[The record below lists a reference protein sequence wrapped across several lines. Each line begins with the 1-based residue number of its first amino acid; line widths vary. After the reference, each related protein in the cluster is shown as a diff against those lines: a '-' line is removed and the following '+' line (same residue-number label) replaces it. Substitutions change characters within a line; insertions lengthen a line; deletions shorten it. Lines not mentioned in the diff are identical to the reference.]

1 MERQTPQEQQ
11 PQSQHSQQNQQGSQ
25 TQQSSSGQRAGAT
38 SDQQRTITT
47 SREGGQGTQSSPA
60 SSRSSG
66 IARQQDRSPAY
77 GDRAAL
83 SDPFTL
89 MQRMSADMDRL
100 FEQFGF
106 GGGLAAPSLGTNAL
120 AQGTWSPQIETFRR
134 GDQLV
139 IRADVPGVRKED
151 LHVEVDDGVLTLS
164 GERRSESEEN
174 RDGYYRSE
182 RSYGQFQRSIALPEG
197 ISADQCQA
205 SFNDGVLEVTLP
217 APKEQ
222 ERTAKRIEI
231 R

>member
-1 MERQTPQEQQ
+1 MDRQTSQQ
-11 PQSQHSQQNQQGSQ
+11 QQQSQQNQQSSQ
-25 TQQSSSGQRAGAT
+25 AQQSTSSQRPGT
-38 SDQQRTITT
+38 SDQQRNITT
-47 SREGGQGTQSSPA
+47 SRESGSTTQSSPA
-60 SSRSSG
+60 TSRSTG
-66 IARQQDRSPAY
+66 IARQQNRSPVY
-77 GDRAAL
+77 GDRGAL

-106 GGGLAAPSLGTNAL
+106 GSSLTAPAFGGGAL
-120 AQGTWSPQIETFRR
+120 ASGAWSPQIETFRR

-164 GERRSESEEN
+164 GERRSENEEN
-174 RDGYYRSE
+174 RDGYFRSE
-182 RSYGQFQRSIALPEG
+182 RSYGQFQRAIPLPEG
-197 ISADQCQA
+197 VDAEQCRA

-222 ERTAKRIEI
+222 ERKTKRIEI